1 MAIATSISR
10 RIEICVLA
18 LQNTNRTIFNQI
30 VKSTQFKLN
39 PNFIQNERMESQQT
53 QTDLKF
59 LLNTISIISAGL
71 LYTNHIHSINV
82 YKIVVN

>member
-1 MAIATSISR
+1 
-10 RIEICVLA
+10 
-18 LQNTNRTIFNQI
+18 
-30 VKSTQFKLN
+30 
-39 PNFIQNERMESQQT
+39 MESQQT

-82 YKIVVN
+82 YKIVVNWSKTLKRYPTNSGCKHLILFKHTTLFDKEFPICICFEI